1 MRIFATGDE
10 ERLAELE
17 NRLGEKHELI
27 RFAEPS
33 VFFPPV
39 ENNTGHDLVMDL
51 NLDDHPGHLKYYA
64 QMKRIILIGCAV
76 KKSLAEL
83 KNHER
88 GADDLL
94 FFGMNTLPTFI
105 DRNRMEISFLKPGD
119 ESHFRT
125 LSAALN
131 WEYFKVEDKV
141 GMVTP
146 RVVAMIINEA
156 CFTFEAGIASME
168 DIDKGMKLGTS
179 YPYGPFEW
187 GDRIGVDN
195 IYQTLVALAKA
206 SGNER
211 YRISPFLEKKYLMK
225 ENFYAR

>member
-1 MRIFATGDE
+1 MRIFATGDQ
-10 ERLAELE
+10 ERFAELE
-17 NRLGEKHELI
+17 KRLSENHELT

-33 VFFPPV
+33 AFVPG
-39 ENNTGHDLVMDL
+39 ENNTGYELVMDL
-51 NLDDHPGHLKYYA
+51 NLDDHPHHLQYYA
-64 QMKRIILIGCAV
+64 QRKQIMLIGCAV
-76 KKSLAEL
+76 KKNLAEL
-83 KNHER
+83 KEHVGGGN
-88 GADDLL
+88 DFL
-94 FFGMNTLPTFI
+94 FLGMNTLPTFI
-105 DRNRMEISFLKPGD
+105 DRNRMEVSFLKPED
-119 ESHFRT
+119 ENHFRT
-125 LSAALN
+125 LSASLN

-187 GDRIGVDN
+187 ADRIGVNN
-195 IYQTLVALAKA
+195 IYETLMALGKS

>member
-10 ERLAELE
+10 VRLAELE
-17 NRLGEKHELI
+17 KHLGKNHELI

-33 VFFPPV
+33 AFFLPA
-39 ENNTGHDLVMDL
+39 ENNSGDVLLIDL
-51 NLDDHPGHLKYYA
+51 NLDDHPHHLNYYA

-76 KKSLAEL
+76 KKNLREL
-83 KNHER
+83 KGYV
-88 GADDLL
+88 GAANNFS

-105 DRNRMEISFLKPGD
+105 DRSRMEVSFLKPGD
-119 ESHFRT
+119 EDDFRRV
-125 LSAALN
+125 SASLN
-131 WEYFKVEDKV
+131 WEYFKVEDTV

-156 CFTFEAGIASME
+156 CFTFDAGIASME

-187 GDRIGVDN
+187 GDRIGINN
-195 IYQTLVALAKA
+195 IYESLMALGKN

-225 ENFYAR
+225 DNFYAR